1 MSTGTHSPQTR
12 RSDAAPDGDSDGDAD
27 VLACETC
34 PGRSVFVESAN
45 RDGWIAT
52 DLTVEPRR

>member
-1 MSTGTHSPQTR
+1 MSTGTHSSPSSRADST
-12 RSDAAPDGDSDGDAD
+12 PDDGPD
-27 VLACETC
+27 VVVCETC

>member
-1 MSTGTHSPQTR
+1 MSTGTHPSLGGRTD
-12 RSDAAPDGDSDGDAD
+12 STLDDAPD
-27 VLACETC
+27 VVVCETC

>member
-1 MSTGTHSPQTR
+1 MSTGTHSASTR
-12 RSDAAPDGDSDGDAD
+12 QADSTPDDAPD
-27 VLACETC
+27 VVVCETC

>member
-1 MSTGTHSPQTR
+1 MSTGTHSSPTR
-12 RSDAAPDGDSDGDAD
+12 RTDSAPDGDPD
-27 VLACETC
+27 VLVCETC